1 MSAYIRYILVATLSA
16 AAVVASIIPPS
27 YTQIAP
33 RQVAG
38 TPTIAVQQLIA
49 GIGFNIMAQQGE
61 VAVAS
66 IMQSMGAAPTPDMI
80 LFKAAKATTPSN
92 THSVS

>member
-1 MSAYIRYILVATLSA
+1 MSAYIRYMLVATLSA

-27 YTQIAP
+27 YSPQLEP

-66 IMQSMGAAPTPDMI
+66 IMQSMGAAPTPDML
-80 LFKAAKATTPSN
+80 LFKAAKAITLSDT
-92 THSVS
+92 